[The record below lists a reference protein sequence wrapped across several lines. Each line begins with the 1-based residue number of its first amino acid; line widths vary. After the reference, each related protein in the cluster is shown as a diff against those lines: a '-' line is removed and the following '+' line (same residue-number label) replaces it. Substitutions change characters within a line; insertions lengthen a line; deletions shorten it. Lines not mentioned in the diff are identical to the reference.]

1 MDASRIRRRI
11 ATMRV
16 RAGLNQAEVATAL
29 GFKDRQTV
37 SAIEVGDR
45 KVSAEELVKLADLFQ
60 VEMSL
65 FTDPYLIVD
74 ESSFSWRRND
84 IPEVAIRQFEDKAKG
99 WLALYRHLSRVAGEP
114 VNSLVPSLDLS
125 EKSSFEDAA
134 SEGESIASQ
143 FELGPVP
150 AMVLEKVLEEKLN
163 VVVLQVDAPAGLSGA
178 ACRLGGL
185 NFVLVNRAEPAAR
198 RAFNLAHELFHLATW
213 EKMPPEH
220 IESVRILGPGK
231 PRAEQ
236 LADNFAS
243 ALLMPR
249 RALQAALERHTRAK
263 DADLTEWIMRLAD
276 DLGVSGLAMK
286 WHLVNLGLLKRALAG
301 SVNNEDLRLDHD
313 PSVEPHPLPFSPRFV
328 ERLHWGLEGG
338 HLTVRKAAQVMGMTI
353 DDLQS
358 MFETHGM
365 PVPFDL

>member
-11 ATMRV
+11 ATLRE
-16 RAGLNQAEVATAL
+16 RAGMSQAVVATAL

-45 KVSAEELVKLADLFQ
+45 KVSAEELVKLADLFD
-60 VEMSL
+60 VELSL
-65 FTDPYLIVD
+65 FTDPYRVVD
-74 ESSFSWRRND
+74 EASFSWRRND
-84 IPEVAIRQFEDKAKG
+84 IPETAIRQFEDKAKG

-114 VNSLVPSLDLS
+114 VNSLVPNLDLS
-125 EKSSFEDAA
+125 ERSSFEDAA
-134 SEGESIASQ
+134 IEGESIASQ
-143 FELGPVP
+143 FELGPIP
-150 AMVLEKVLEEKLN
+150 AFALERVLDEKLN
-163 VVVLQVDAPAGLSGA
+163 VLVLQVDAPKGLSGA

-185 NFVLVNRAEPAAR
+185 NFVLVNREESAPR

-213 EKMPPEH
+213 ERMTPEH
-220 IESVRILGPGK
+220 IESVRIERRGK

-249 RALQAALERHTRAK
+249 PALEAVLTRRTRSESTNP
-263 DADLTEWIMRLAD
+263 TEWILQLANEI
-276 DLGVSGLAMK
+276 GVSGIAMK
-286 WHLVNLGLLKRALAG
+286 WRLVNLGLLARAQATRI
-301 SVNNEDLRLDHD
+301 NDEHLRLDHD
-313 PSVEPHPLPFSPRFV
+313 RIAEAQPLPFSQRFV
-328 ERLHWGLEGG
+328 ARLHWGLENG
-338 HLTVRKAAQVMGMTI
+338 HLTVRKAAQVMDMTI

-358 MFETHGM
+358 LFEIHGM

>member
-1 MDASRIRRRI
+1 MATDRIRRRI
-11 ATMRV
+11 KMIRE
-16 RAGLNQAEVATAL
+16 RAEMNQAAVSDAL
-29 GFKDRQTV
+29 GFKDRQTY
-37 SAIEVGDR
+37 SAIETGKR
-45 KVSAEELVKLADLFQ
+45 NISAEELVRLADIFEVDLSVF
-60 VEMSL
+60 S
-65 FTDPYLIVD
+65 DPYQILD
-74 ESSFSWRRND
+74 EANFSWRRND
-84 IPEVAIRQFEDKAKG
+84 IPEAAIRQFEDKAKR
-99 WLALYRHLSRVAGEP
+99 WLALYRHLSRLAGEP

-125 EKSSFEDAA
+125 DKSSFENAA

-143 FELGPVP
+143 FDLGSVP
-150 AMVLEKVLEEKLN
+150 AMALEQVLEEKLN
-163 VVVLQVDAPAGLSGA
+163 VLVLQVDAPEGLSGA

-220 IESVRILGPGK
+220 IESVRIQGRGR

-249 RALQAALERHTRAK
+249 RALEAPLDRHANVK
-263 DADLTEWIMRLAD
+263 KNDLSVWVRRLAGD
-276 DLGVSGLAMK
+276 MGVSGLAMK
-286 WHLVNLGLLKRALAG
+286 WRLVNLGLLKRAGAERI
-301 SVNNEDLRLDHD
+301 NDEDLMLDHA
-313 PSVEPHPLPFSPRFV
+313 PSVEPQALPFSQRFV
-328 ERLHWGLEGG
+328 ARLHWGLEGG

-358 MFETHGM
+358 LFETHGM

>member
-11 ATMRV
+11 ATLRG

-29 GFKDRQTV
+29 GFRDRQTV

-45 KVSAEELVKLADLFQ
+45 KVSAEELVKLADLFD
-60 VEMSL
+60 VELSL

-74 ESSFSWRRND
+74 EASFSWRRND
-84 IPEVAIRQFEDKAKG
+84 IPEAEIGQFEDKAKG

-125 EKSSFEDAA
+125 ETSSFEDAA
-134 SEGESIASQ
+134 SEGESIATQ
-143 FELGPVP
+143 FDLGPVP
-150 AMVLEKVLEEKLN
+150 AMAIEQVLDEKLN
-163 VVVLQVDAPAGLSGA
+163 VLVLQVDAPEGLSGA

-185 NFVLVNRAEPAAR
+185 NFVLVNRAEPTAR

-220 IESVRILGPGK
+220 IETVRILGPRK

-249 RALQAALERHTRAK
+249 RALEAPLDRHARAK
-263 DADLTEWIMRLAD
+263 DADPTEWIMRLAD
-276 DLGVSGLAMK
+276 DMGVSGLAMK
-286 WHLVNLGLLKRALAG
+286 WRLVNVGLLTRAQAERI
-301 SVNNEDLRLDHD
+301 SEEDLRLDHD
-313 PSVEPHPLPFSPRFV
+313 PSFRRAAPAIQSAICRAPALGTGRGPPDRPQ
-328 ERLHWGLEGG
+328 GG
-338 HLTVRKAAQVMGMTI
+338 SGHGHDDRRPAVTVRDAWHAGA
-353 DDLQS
+353 L
-358 MFETHGM
+358 
-365 PVPFDL
+365 

>member
-1 MDASRIRRRI
+1 M
-11 ATMRV
+11 
-16 RAGLNQAEVATAL
+16 NQDDVAAAL
-29 GFKDRQTV
+29 GFKKRQTL
-37 SAIEVGDR
+37 SAIETGER
-45 KVSAEELVKLADLFQ
+45 KVSAEELVKLADLFN
-60 VEMSL
+60 VEL
-65 FTDPYLIVD
+65 TVFTDPYIVVD
-74 ESSFSWRRND
+74 EAGFSWRRSE
-84 IPEVAIRQFEDKAKG
+84 IPDAEIRQFEDKAKG

-134 SEGESIASQ
+134 SEGEAIASQ
-143 FELGPVP
+143 FDLGLVP
-150 AMVLEKVLEEKLN
+150 AIALETVLQEKLN
-163 VVVLQVDAPAGLSGA
+163 VVVLQVDAPEGLSGA

-220 IESVRILGPGK
+220 IESVRIQGRGR

-249 RALQAALERHTRAK
+249 RALEAALERHSRAK
-263 DADLTEWIMRLAD
+263 DADPTEWIMWLAD

-286 WHLVNLGLLKRALAG
+286 WRLVNLGFLKRALAE
-301 SVNNEDLRLDHD
+301 SVNDEDLRLDHD
-313 PSVEPHPLPFSPRFV
+313 PIVEPHPLPFSQRFV
-328 ERLHWGLEGG
+328 ARLHWGLEGG
-338 HLTVRKAAQVMGMTI
+338 HLTVRKAAQVMDMTI

-358 MFETHGM
+358 LFETHGM